1 MYSLLN
7 MGIFQPAMLV
17 YQRVGT
23 TSWGRRGGSLSR
35 GAVVHVGLRAVQF
48 AAGARFF
55 GGRKKCG
62 TFFFVCNVYG
72 PILTNIH
79 LYLVSFLLNVV
90 KKLAGGFKHC
100 LFSSLFVEDSHFD
113 WFNHQR

>member
-7 MGIFQPAMLV
+7 MGIFQPAISAMLV

-23 TSWGRRGGSLSR
+23 TSWGRLGGSLSR

-55 GGRKKCG
+55 GGGNMRYV
-62 TFFFVCNVYG
+62 FF
-72 PILTNIH
+72 
-79 LYLVSFLLNVV
+79 
-90 KKLAGGFKHC
+90 
-100 LFSSLFVEDSHFD
+100 LFAMFMVPF
-113 WFNHQR
+113 